1 MYLSRK
7 IRKKDFPNEADGAI
21 LKEKSKTDEM
31 FGEELLMKEI
41 KEKGYAKLN
50 LSIDVMGVRDDG
62 YHEMCMVMQSV
73 TLHDDVTITLTD
85 DGQFTGESNRG
96 FIPNDQRNVAVKAAM
111 CFAKAYDMQGQG
123 VHIKLH
129 KRNPV
134 CAGLGGGSTDAAA
147 VLRGLNTLMG
157 KPFTL
162 KQLEEIATQVGSD
175 VAFCVAGGT
184 QLATNRGEVMTR
196 LPYFGDHP
204 VVICKPYFS
213 ISTPEL
219 FKQIDARKNK
229 CRPDTDGIIQALE
242 EGNTSGVIC
251 RMYNVFEDV
260 LGRRTKGI
268 NEIKRALMNHGAL
281 GACMSGTGSAVF
293 GIFPDE
299 KTAKDAYY
307 ALRKRHQ
314 EVFLCKTCDRIPE

>member
-1 MYLSRK
+1 MLR
-7 IRKKDFPNEADGAI
+7 
-21 LKEKSKTDEM
+21 
-31 FGEELLMKEI
+31 EI
-41 KEKGYAKLN
+41 KENAYAKLN

-73 TLHDDVTITLTD
+73 TLHDDVFLTLTD
-85 DGQFTGESNRG
+85 DGSFSAESNRG
-96 FIPNDQRNVAVKAAM
+96 FIPNDNRNVAVKAALR
-111 CFAKAYDMQGQG
+111 FAKDYDMQGKG

-147 VLRGLNTLMG
+147 VLRGMNKRMG
-157 KPFTL
+157 KPFTME
-162 KQLEEIATQVGSD
+162 QLELMARDVGSD
-175 VAFCVAGGT
+175 VAFCVSGGT
-184 QLATNRGEVMTR
+184 QLATNRGEVLTE

-219 FKQIDARKNK
+219 FKQIDKRKNK
-229 CRPDTDGIIQALE
+229 CRPDTDGIVKALQ
-242 EGNTSGVIC
+242 EGNSQGVIC

-260 LGRRTKGI
+260 LGKRTKGI
-268 NEIKRALMNHGAL
+268 MEIKRALMNHGAL
-281 GACMSGTGSAVF
+281 GACMSGTGSAVY

-299 KTAKDAYY
+299 KTAKDCYY
-307 ALRKRHQ
+307 ALRKRYP
-314 EVFLCKTCDRIPE
+314 EVFLCKTCGRLYE

>member
-1 MYLSRK
+1 
-7 IRKKDFPNEADGAI
+7 
-21 LKEKSKTDEM
+21 
-31 FGEELLMKEI
+31 MKREHR
-41 KEKGYAKLN
+41 ENAYAKLN
-50 LSIDVMGVRDDG
+50 LSIDVLGVREDG

-73 TLHDDVTITLTD
+73 TLHDDVTLTLTD
-85 DGQFTGESNRG
+85 DGSFSAESNRG
-96 FIPNDQRNVAVKAAM
+96 FIPNDKRNVAVKAAM
-111 CFAKAYDMQGQG
+111 VFAEHYDLQGKG

-147 VLRGLNTLMG
+147 VLRGLNVMAG
-157 KPFTL
+157 KPFTVA
-162 KQLEEIATQVGSD
+162 QLELLARDVGSD

-184 QLATNRGEVMTR
+184 QLATERGEVMTR
-196 LPYFGDHP
+196 LPYFGDHH

-219 FKQIDARKNK
+219 FKEIDSRKNK
-229 CRPDTDGIIQALE
+229 CHPDTEGILAALH
-242 EGNTSGVIC
+242 EGDDQGVIR

-260 LGRRTKGI
+260 LGRRSKGI
-268 NEIKRALMNHGAL
+268 AEIKRALLNHGAS

-307 ALRKRHQ
+307 ALRKRYP

>member
-1 MYLSRK
+1 MM
-7 IRKKDFPNEADGAI
+7 I
-21 LKEKSKTDEM
+21 
-31 FGEELLMKEI
+31 EI
-41 KEKGYAKLN
+41 KENAYAKLN
-50 LSIDVMGVRDDG
+50 LSIDVMGVREDG

-73 TLHDDVTITLTD
+73 TLHDDVWITLTD
-85 DGQFTGESNRG
+85 DGSFSAESNRG

-111 CFAKAYDMQGQG
+111 RFAKDYDMQGKG

-147 VLRGLNTLMG
+147 VLRGMNRMMG
-157 KPFTL
+157 KPFSME
-162 KQLEEIATQVGSD
+162 QLELMARDVGSD
-175 VAFCVAGGT
+175 VAFCIAGGT

-196 LPYFGDHP
+196 LPYFGEHP

-219 FKQIDARKNK
+219 FQEIDARKNK
-229 CRPDTDGIIQALE
+229 CRPDTEGILQALQD
-242 EGNTSGVIC
+242 GDARGVIC

-268 NEIKRALMNHGAL
+268 MEIKRGLMNHGAL
-281 GACMSGTGSAVF
+281 GSCMSGTGSAVF
-293 GIFPDE
+293 GIFPDD

-307 ALRKRHQ
+307 ALRKRYP
-314 EVFLCKTCDRIPE
+314 EVFLCKTCDRIPD